1 MSHPLKFQVFSIQSL
16 TRLQSTLKTQKETAG
31 SLIQI
36 SYLRITVLIIGL
48 PSHYQLGPRFLCL
61 NMKLP
66 GSFLWHT
73 GWHICILHKQQ
84 KLLPHMTTS
93 VPSHL
98 THHAAFLSCPSPTL
112 FWEAEKM
119 KSTKTYI
126 RINLLQ
132 AERLSKH
139 LEIHATLHSEGH
151 NSLKYFY
158 SQDSPFLVR
167 MSVLHVSAVTLKN
180 SSTPSGQ
187 QHWGHASAEIITA
200 SHPAPLPAARQ
211 IAGPCPPSPP
221 CSAPSSSHPLAS
233 PGTCFPYQCFHSST
247 ARRCSIMCSNR
258 EAEACAGCLSM

>member
-1 MSHPLKFQVFSIQSL
+1 MNNCFDYWTSFTLSAVSPFSVSQHETTLKFFM
-16 TRLQSTLKTQKETAG
+16 TYRLAYLHTAQATE
-31 SLIQI
+31 I
-36 SYLRITVLIIGL
+36 ITSAAL
-48 PSHYQLGPRFLCL
+48 
-61 NMKLP
+61 M
-66 GSFLWHT
+66 
-73 GWHICILHKQQ
+73 
-84 KLLPHMTTS
+84 TS

-119 KSTKTYI
+119 KSAKTYI

-132 AERLSKH
+132 ADRLSNH

-158 SQDSPFLVR
+158 SQDSPFLVH
-167 MSVLHVSAVTLKN
+167 MFVLHVSAVTLKN

-187 QHWGHASAEIITA
+187 QHWGHASAKIITA
-200 SHPAPLPAARQ
+200 LHPAPLPSPRQ

-221 CSAPSSSHPLAS
+221 SSASSSSHPLAS

-258 EAEACAGCLSM
+258 EAEAYAGCSSL